1 MIRLVTIVGARPQFI
16 KAAVVSRVIRGTP
29 GISEDVIHTG
39 QHYDD
44 DMSAVFFGELEM
56 AEPRLNLGVGSG
68 SHATQTAR
76 MLEALEA
83 ALGELA
89 PDLVLVYGDTNS
101 TLAGALAAA
110 KIPIP
115 VAHVEAGVRSFNRQ
129 MPEEINRVAT
139 DHLSDMLFPPTE
151 GAHRRLVAEGLEG
164 RTIVRV
170 GDVMYDAVLHAA
182 SRRDAGSGVL
192 AGLGLTAGGYL
203 LATIHRAEN
212 TDDPARLGSI
222 LRALESQAG
231 EMPVVLPLHPRTRAA
246 LRDLRPDGLGSSGI
260 RLIPPLGYMD
270 MQAIEASARLIV
282 TDSGGVQKEAY
293 WHGVPCVTVRH
304 ETEWVELVE
313 AGWNRLAAPEDPAA
327 MLRAMARASSRP
339 DLPRPPFYGDG
350 HAGERIV
357 AALLSRFG

>member
-1 MIRLVTIVGARPQFI
+1 MIRLVTIVGARPQFV
-16 KAAVVSRVIRGTP
+16 KAAVVSRAIRSTH

-44 DMSAVFFGELEM
+44 DMSAVFFEELEM
-56 AEPRLNLGVGSG
+56 AAPRRNLGVGSG

-115 VAHVEAGVRSFNRQ
+115 VAHVEAGVRSFNRH

-139 DHLSDMLFPPTE
+139 DHLSDVLFPPTE

-164 RTIVRV
+164 RTIVSV

-182 SRRDAGSGVL
+182 SRHGAGSRVL

-212 TDDPARLGSI
+212 TDDRMRLGSI
-222 LRALESQAG
+222 LQALESLAG
-231 EMPVVLPLHPRTRAA
+231 EMPVVLPLHPRTRGAIQE
-246 LRDLRPDGLGSSGI
+246 LRPGGLGSSGI
-260 RLIPPLGYMD
+260 RVIPPLGYMD
-270 MQAIEASARLIV
+270 MQAVEASARLIV

-313 AGWNRLAAPEDPAA
+313 AGWNRLAAPEDPTAI
-327 MLRAMARASSRP
+327 LRAVRLASNRP

-357 AALLSRFG
+357 ASLLSRFG